1 MSKLAIHGGLPVRT
15 KPFPEWPRP
24 TSQLKD
30 AIISTLESEGW
41 GVGSQAISRF
51 EEKFAEFHDA
61 KYCISTSS
69 GTTALWV
76 SLKAAGVKAGDEVI
90 VPPYTFIATASAVLM
105 ANAVPVFVDI
115 DPETFNIDPAL
126 IEDAITLKTK
136 AIMPVHIGGNP
147 ADMDAIL
154 AIGKKYGIAILED
167 AAQAHGAEWKGTKV
181 GALGLGGI
189 FSFQTSKNMS
199 AGEGGAIL
207 SNDEAFYETCFSYH
221 NCGRTKGG
229 EFYEHQ
235 FLGGNFRLNAMATS
249 MLMPQIDSIQADMD
263 RRDSNRKKL
272 DEAIGQIEGIS
283 LNGVYEG
290 TTRQA
295 NHIYLTRYNSEAFHG
310 IPREKFF
317 KAMQAEGVYT
327 YMGYT
332 PLYREKLFVTDAE
345 EYPWLKGY
353 DFGDL
358 KMPVTERI
366 ADAEAVWLKQNHLLG
381 GKKDVQ
387 DIIDAFE
394 KVTTALKNSPEL
406 FQD

>member
-1 MSKLAIHGGLPVRT
+1 MTKLAIHGGNPIRR

-24 TSQLKD
+24 TSELKD
-30 AIISTLESEGW
+30 AIIATLENEGW
-41 GVGSQAISRF
+41 GVGSSAISRF

-76 SLKAAGVKAGDEVI
+76 LLKAAGVKAGDEVI

-115 DPETFNIDPAL
+115 DPNTFNIDANL
-126 IEDAITLKTK
+126 IEAAVTEKTK
-136 AIMPVHIGGNP
+136 AIMPVHISGNP
-147 ADMDAIL
+147 ANMDAIL
-154 AIGKKYGIAILED
+154 AIGKKHGIPILED
-167 AAQAHGAEWKGTKV
+167 AAQAHGAEWNSAKV

-199 AGEGGAIL
+199 AGEGGAIV
-207 SNDEAFYETCFSYH
+207 SNNEAFYEKCFSYH

-229 EFYEHQ
+229 EFYEHS

-249 MLMPQIDSIQADMD
+249 MLMPQIDSIKIDMKL
-263 RRDSNRKKL
+263 RDMNRQKL
-272 DEAIGQIEGIS
+272 DNAIGQIEGIS
-283 LNGVYEG
+283 LNGKYDG
-290 TTRQA
+290 TTRES
-295 NHIYLTRYNSEAFHG
+295 NHIYLTRYDSNAFHG

-332 PLYREKLFVTDAE
+332 PLYREKLFVTDAN

-353 DFGDL
+353 DYGAL
-358 KMPVTERI
+358 QMSVTERL
-366 ADAEAVWLKQNHLLG
+366 ADEEAVWLKQNHLLG
-381 GKKDVQ
+381 DAQ
-387 DIIDAFE
+387 DIRDIIDAFE
-394 KVTTALKNSPEL
+394 KVTTALRKFPEL
-406 FQD
+406 FKN

>member
-1 MSKLAIHGGLPVRT
+1 MSKLAIHGGDPIRT
-15 KPFPEWPRP
+15 KPFPVWPRP
-24 TSQLKD
+24 TSELKD
-30 AIISTLESEGW
+30 AIISTLENEGW
-41 GVGSQAISRF
+41 GVGSEAISRF

-61 KYCISTSS
+61 KFCISTSS

-76 SLKAAGVKAGDEVI
+76 AFKAAGVKAGDEVI
-90 VPPYTFIATASAVLM
+90 VPPYSFIATASAVLM

-115 DPETFNIDPAL
+115 DENTFNIDPEL
-126 IEDAITLKTK
+126 IEEAITDKTK
-136 AIMPVHIGGNP
+136 AIMPVHIAGNP
-147 ADMDAIL
+147 ADMDRIL
-154 AIGKKYGIAILED
+154 AIGKKHGVAVLED
-167 AAQAHGAEWKGTKV
+167 AAQAHGAEWNGRKV

-207 SNDEAFYETCFSYH
+207 SNDEVFYETCFSYH

-249 MLMPQIDSIQADMD
+249 MLLPQIVSIWDDMD
-263 RRDSNRKKL
+263 LRDKNRKKL
-272 DEAIGQIEGIS
+272 DAALSQIDGITI
-283 LNGVYEG
+283 NGNYG
-290 TTRQA
+290 GATRQS
-295 NHIYLTRYNSEAFHG
+295 NHIYLTRYEASIFNN

-332 PLYREKLFVTDAE
+332 PLYREKLFVTNRE

-353 DFGDL
+353 DFASM

-366 ADAEAVWLKQNHLLG
+366 ADEEAVWLKQNHLLG
-381 GKKDVQ
+381 NDDDTR

-394 KVTTALKNSPEL
+394 KVTRALKNESEL
-406 FQD
+406 FKE